1 MTKKDLVKSLISKM
15 EDLLVEAESLNIR
28 SDVEEEIFF
37 KINPYMKKN
46 NFKKKNISLLMG
58 QPVQEKLLGKG
69 LLTQR

>member
-15 EDLLVEAESLNIR
+15 EDLLVEAENLDIR
-28 SDVEEEIFF
+28 SDLEEEIFF

-46 NFKKKNISLLMG
+46 NIEKKSISLLMC

-69 LLTQR
+69 LLT

>member
-46 NFKKKNISLLMG
+46 NFKKKNKCKKYFYLR
-58 QPVQEKLLGKG
+58 EF
-69 LLTQR
+69 

>member
-1 MTKKDLVKSLISKM
+1 M

-69 LLTQR
+69 LLTQG